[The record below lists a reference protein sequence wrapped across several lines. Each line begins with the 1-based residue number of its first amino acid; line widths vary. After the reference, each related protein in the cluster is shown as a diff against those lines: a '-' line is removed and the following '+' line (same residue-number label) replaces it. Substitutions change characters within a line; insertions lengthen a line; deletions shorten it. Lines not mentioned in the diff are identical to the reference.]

1 MNALILVGGLGSRLK
16 SEVPHIPKPM
26 APIGNKPFLE
36 LLMKRLNDH
45 GFKKI
50 ILCTGYKS
58 EFIRDHFSNNY
69 RNMEITYSNEHKS
82 LGTGGAIKLALDV
95 IDRHQDLFIFNG
107 DTFFEIDYSKFQIFH
122 KENNFSLTIALK
134 NMREFERY
142 GSVNI
147 DRNFKIDNF
156 NEKEYK
162 KEGLINTG
170 IYLTTYETLEKL
182 PKKEVFS
189 FEDDFLNQNVKKLRF
204 GGFVTNGFFIDIGIP
219 EDYIKAKSILND

>member
-1 MNALILVGGLGSRLK
+1 
-16 SEVPHIPKPM
+16 
-26 APIGNKPFLE
+26 
-36 LLMKRLNDH
+36 
-45 GFKKI
+45 
-50 ILCTGYKS
+50 
-58 EFIRDHFSNNY
+58 
-69 RNMEITYSNEHKS
+69 
-82 LGTGGAIKLALDV
+82 
-95 IDRHQDLFIFNG
+95 
-107 DTFFEIDYSKFQIFH
+107 
-122 KENNFSLTIALK
+122 
-134 NMREFERY
+134 MREFERY